1 VLGIGSVSEELGL
14 ERTRSF
20 AVVDRGFTLPDLTT
34 VSPVA
39 IVTDPVQIDA
49 ATTYFDTVDLRLA
62 ARHMTLRHRTGG
74 DGGAWDLRT
83 SGDDPAIEVR
93 TDPREKEPSVPA
105 ELTELVRSSVRDKD
119 LVPVASVRTVRVER
133 RLLDAEGRELARVG
147 DDQHHGLRFALGG
160 ADLTHWRELSV
171 ELLDGDHDLL
181 AAVSSSLHAAGLAPA
196 STAKIDRV
204 LGHDHDAV
212 IDLRPSPLD
221 GTVGG
226 ILATRLREGIALL
239 VEQDWALRTYGHDA
253 VLDMRVVVRR
263 LRSDLAIWRP
273 YLARECTDP
282 VRAELSWFGGLLGR
296 LCDAEMLDARLGES
310 VRHLPADMLV
320 GPVAERVQRELQE
333 RTFVASER
341 VTAAIESVR
350 YCALLDALESL
361 AHDPPL
367 SKRAAGR
374 AEDVLAARVAK
385 AITSFDRAAGAL
397 GAPASPEVRNDR
409 LHEVRKA
416 ARRVRYAAGASE
428 PQLGK
433 RARRLAQRMTELQ
446 DLLADHRDSVVARET
461 LQEIG
466 AAAHVAGES
475 AFTYGVLHGLERD
488 RGEEALRAFEAARV
502 ALGPSK
508 VHRWTPI

>member
-1 VLGIGSVSEELGL
+1 VLGIGSVSEGLGL
-14 ERTRSF
+14 ERTRNF

-39 IVTDPVQIDA
+39 TVTDPVEIDA

-62 ARHMTLRHRTGG
+62 ARQITLRHRTAGER
-74 DGGAWDLRT
+74 GAWDLRT
-83 SGDDPAIEVR
+83 SGDDPAIEIR
-93 TDPREKEPSVPA
+93 TDPEETEPTVPA
-105 ELTELVRSSVRDKD
+105 ELTELVRGSVRDQD

-133 RLLDAEGRELARVG
+133 RLLDADGRELARIG

-181 AAVSSSLHAAGLAPA
+181 AALSSSLHAAGLAPA
-196 STAKIDRV
+196 SAAKLDRV
-204 LGHDHDAV
+204 LGHDHSAV
-212 IDLRPSPLD
+212 IDLRMHPLD

-226 ILATRLREGIALL
+226 LVAGRLREGIALL
-239 VEQDWALRTYGHDA
+239 VEQDWALRNDGHDA
-253 VLDMRVVVRR
+253 LCDLRVVVHR

-273 YLARECTDP
+273 YFDRERTDP
-282 VRAELSWFGGLLGR
+282 VRPELSWLGGLLGR
-296 LCDAEMLDARLGES
+296 LWDAEMLDARLSGS
-310 VRHLPADMLV
+310 VRSLPADMLV
-320 GPVAERVQRELQE
+320 GPVAERVRRELQE

-350 YCALLDALESL
+350 YCALLDSLEALSD
-361 AHDPPL
+361 DPPL
-367 SKRAAGR
+367 SERAPETA
-374 AEDVLAARVAK
+374 AEALAARVAK
-385 AITSFDRAAGAL
+385 TIIRFDRAAGSL
-397 GAPASPEVRNDR
+397 DVPASAEVRNDR

-416 ARRVRYAAGASE
+416 ARRVRYAAEAAE

-433 RARRLAQRMTELQ
+433 RARRLAERMTELQ
-446 DLLADHRDSVVARET
+446 DLLGDYRDSVVARQA

-488 RGEEALRAFEAARV
+488 RGEDAVRAFEAARI

-508 VHRWTPI
+508 VHRWTPT